1 MRKYI
6 VANWKMNKTI
16 GEAVDFAKKV
26 KAVTLGID
34 ENFVICPTNICLK
47 SVADELKNSKIKVG
61 AQNCYKE
68 SHGAYTGEVSPAMIK
83 DAGCDY
89 VIIGHS
95 ERRQIFG
102 ETDEL
107 VNQKIKLAIESGL
120 NVILCIGETLEQKE
134 NYKQVLKAQ
143 LQTALDGVDANGENL
158 IIAYEPVWAIG
169 TGKVASIED
178 IKNVHAYI
186 KQVAYSELKYLPP
199 VLYGGSVKPNNAK
212 EILEL
217 DDVDGVLIGGAS
229 LDVNS
234 YVEIATRR

>member
-107 VNQKIKLAIESGL
+107 VNQKIKLAIENGL

-186 KQVAYSELKYLPP
+186 KQVAYNELKYLPP

>member
-47 SVADELKNSKIKVG
+47 AVADELKNSKIKVG

-95 ERRQIFG
+95 ERRQIFC

-107 VNQKIKLAIESGL
+107 VNEKIKLAIASGL

-143 LQTALDGVDANGENL
+143 LQTALAGVDANGENL